1 MEKSKGL
8 NCRRWM
14 IIIVVPLLA
23 LLRLQE
29 FFTFKNKYAVFE
41 SLSQDRVVLNSTQH
55 SFGLFKDITT
65 VCEPREISFRA
76 IKQIRHNH
84 ANMVKVNNATD
95 VGDISVTLNERI
107 LKNLKGLNEKQLCL
121 SYKQHKNIF
130 LRKDKVIAWA
140 KNNQTNNDA
149 GSLLYP
155 IRRDQFYGYILN
167 NKYAFLHIFKNGG
180 SSVEAQLGRGPLSHI
195 RPSQV
200 KNRGLLATLRDP
212 IDHFLSGWSECGT
225 RHGLPHISADS
236 TFDEKIQMWLDH
248 IHSCRSN
255 IACCGKGACNC
266 IVHSLPQVNFLLNSL
281 TGNEFDSKIDIL
293 GDLKELPEL
302 LRFAGFQYNNSIPS
316 ARVHAK
322 RKSNHNYPRNRT
334 LISNET
340 MRNVC
345 HFLRLDYYLLEF
357 EPPPICR
364 EKIKSDLKLIN
375 DFSFD

>member
-1 MEKSKGL
+1 
-8 NCRRWM
+8 M
-14 IIIVVPLLA
+14 IKVAVFLA
-23 LLRLQE
+23 LLMMLLAFIE
-29 FFTFKNKYAVFE
+29 FWI
-41 SLSQDRVVLNSTQH
+41 LNSTQY
-55 SFGLFKDITT
+55 SVVVLKDATPI
-65 VCEPREISFRA
+65 CEPREISFRA
-76 IKQIRHNH
+76 IEQIRQNH
-84 ANMVKVNNATD
+84 ANMVKFNNATD
-95 VGDISVTLNERI
+95 MGNVSVTLNERI
-107 LKNLKGLNEKQLCL
+107 LKNLNDLNEKQHCL

-130 LRKDKVIAWA
+130 LRKDKVIAWV
-140 KNNQTNNDA
+140 KKNQTNDDA
-149 GSLLYP
+149 RSLLYP
-155 IRRDQFYGYILN
+155 IHRDPFYAFILN
-167 NKYAFLHIFKNGG
+167 DKYAFLHIFKNGG
-180 SSVEAQLGRGPLSHI
+180 SSVQAQLGRGTRSHV

-225 RHGLPHISADS
+225 RHQLPHLSVDS

-248 IHSCRSN
+248 INSCRSN
-255 IACCGKGACNC
+255 ITCCGKGACNC
-266 IVHSLPQVNFLLNSL
+266 IEHSFPQANFLLNSF
-281 TGNEFDSKIDIL
+281 TGTGFDPKIDLL

-302 LRFAGFQYNNSIPS
+302 LHFAGFQHNNSIPS

-334 LISNET
+334 LISKET